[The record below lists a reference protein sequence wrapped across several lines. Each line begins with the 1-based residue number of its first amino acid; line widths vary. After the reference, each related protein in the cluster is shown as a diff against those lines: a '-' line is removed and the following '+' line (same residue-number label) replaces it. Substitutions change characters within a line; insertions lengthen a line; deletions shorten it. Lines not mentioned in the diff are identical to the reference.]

1 MIELAAD
8 ALRGSYPPL
17 VTPLRDGE
25 VDHEVYAD
33 LVEMQIREGSHG
45 IVVNGTT
52 GEPTTLTAG
61 ERTRLVATA
70 VKAAARRIPVVAAT
84 GSQSLAETL
93 ELTAAAEDAG
103 AQAVL
108 VMTPY
113 FVKPPPR
120 GLVEYYVEVGGRT
133 RLPLLIYHIPGRAAV
148 ELKPETVAH
157 IADRLPNL
165 VGLKHAANDLGFVT
179 AVLRRLGAAFR
190 IFAGLEEL
198 SFPMLAIGASG
209 LMNAVGNLA
218 PRRVAELFR
227 AAARGDAAT
236 ARRLHEDL
244 FELNQSVFFDTN
256 PIPIKYMMKRIG
268 LLPNEEHRLPMMPA
282 TPELAERLDG
292 VLRRAG
298 LLPAGAGDR
307 AKDPAS
313 FSQ

>member
-1 MIELAAD
+1 MIELAPD

-25 VDHEVYAD
+25 VDYEAYAQ
-33 LVEMQIREGSHG
+33 LVEMQVREGSHG
-45 IVVNGTT
+45 VVVNGTT
-52 GEPTTLTAG
+52 GEPTTLTLR

-70 VKAAARRIPVVAAT
+70 VKAAAHRIPVVAAT

-93 ELTAAAEDAG
+93 ELTAAAEEAG
-103 AQAVL
+103 AQAAL

-120 GLVEYYVEVGGRT
+120 GLVEYYLEVGRRS
-133 RLPLLIYHIPGRAAV
+133 RLPVLIYHIPGRTAL
-148 ELKPETVAH
+148 EMKPDTVAQ

-179 AVLRRLGAAFR
+179 AVLHRLGPAFR

-209 LMNAVGNLA
+209 LMNAVGNIA
-218 PRRVAELFR
+218 PRRVADLYS
-227 AAARGDAAT
+227 AAARGDAVT

-244 FELNQSVFFDTN
+244 FELNQAVFFDTN
-256 PIPIKYMMKRIG
+256 PIPIKYMMKRLG
-268 LLPNEEHRLPMMPA
+268 LLPSEEHRLPMVAA
-282 TPELAERLDG
+282 TAELAERLDG

-298 LLPAGAGDR
+298 LLSAA
-307 AKDPAS
+307 
-313 FSQ
+313 